1 MVKDSIYNLLLDLLN
16 LQVIEEDRLLYC
28 PLTDSVFIC
37 DGKYIKVYTE
47 EELANGVKLDK
58 RSETLFYPINNYR
71 LIERLFQ
78 FFLCTLRDYEDVT
91 IDNVVRLPPDTLK
104 RSEIY
109 IMYEEDYSKLYSDRF
124 KNVCLCFI
132 DIIFKYNSI
141 NVDLHPFDTI

>member
-58 RSETLFYPINNYR
+58 RSEMLFDPMNNYR

-78 FFLCTLRDYEDVT
+78 FFLCSLRDYEDVT

>member
-58 RSETLFYPINNYR
+58 RSETLFDPINNYR

-91 IDNVVRLPPDTLK
+91 KDNVVRLPPDTLK

>member
-28 PLTDSVFIC
+28 PLTDSVFIW

-58 RSETLFYPINNYR
+58 RSETLFDPINNYR